1 MSISL
6 SWECHPHPSP
16 CHLEKQWVSE
26 GNPSP
31 QALSPYT
38 GSFDNGAKMRYPT
51 SNLKWVGNMSLVQ
64 GLASHYPPW
73 MELGSGDSAKLL
85 TPPLLAP
92 PARDSPSQDL
102 H

>member
-6 SWECHPHPSP
+6 SWEYHPHPSL

-38 GSFDNGAKMRYPT
+38 GSFDNRSKVRYPT
-51 SNLKWVGNMSLVQ
+51 SNCGC
-64 GLASHYPPW
+64 P
-73 MELGSGDSAKLL
+73 
-85 TPPLLAP
+85 
-92 PARDSPSQDL
+92 
-102 H
+102 